1 MLKKSYPFACTS
13 IKVKEKKLI
22 TKERLLRIAETATAD
37 EAFKALL
44 ETGYGAGETC
54 NASGFEKLIKREMKN
69 AYEFILKM
77 VPDKSEFDLFLY
89 KNDYLNLKVLLKL
102 SIKKEP
108 LESPA
113 LKENGTLPIEIL
125 KSAITDK
132 EYKGLPEEMHKALIS
147 LDRQFA
153 VKEDV
158 SLIGLYLD
166 SAYAAQI
173 QRCLKNVKSDFIKD
187 YMRAFADFTNVIS
200 FIRLRLLNFGKEM
213 LKRVY
218 ISGGRFEEKTFME
231 LYEASFVSLSRFFAK
246 NEYEKPMN
254 AAFLAFQKTNSLYP
268 FEKTRDDFLLDLIKK
283 HSNDVFTM
291 APSIAYILAKE
302 REAENIRIVMTAK
315 LNGKD
320 ADFISDR
327 IKLMYS

>member
-1 MLKKSYPFACTS
+1 MQKKSYPFACAS

-22 TKERLLRIAETATAD
+22 TKERLLRIAESATAD

-44 ETGYGAGETC
+44 ETGYGAGEAC
-54 NASGFEKLIKREMKN
+54 DVAGFEKLIKREMKN
-69 AYEFILKM
+69 AYEYILKM
-77 VPDKSEFDLFLY
+77 VPEKNAFDLFLY
-89 KNDYLNLKVLLKL
+89 RNDYLNLKVLLKL

-108 LESPA
+108 LESSTF
-113 LKENGTLPIEIL
+113 KENGTLPLEIL
-125 KSAITDK
+125 KSAVTDK
-132 EYKGLPEEMHKALIS
+132 NYADLPEEMRKALLS
-147 LDRQFA
+147 LDRQFS

-173 QRCLKNVKSDFIKD
+173 QRFLKDIKSDFIKE

-213 LKRVY
+213 FKRVY
-218 ISGGRFEEKTFME
+218 ICGGRFEEKTFME
-231 LYEASFVSLSRFFAK
+231 LYDVGFESLSRSFAK
-246 NEYEKPMN
+246 NGYEKSMSE
-254 AAFLAFQKTNSLYP
+254 AFLIFQKTNSLYP
-268 FEKTRDDFLLDLIKK
+268 IEKARDDFLLDLIKK

-320 ADFISDR
+320 ADFVSDR
-327 IKLMYS
+327 IKAMYS